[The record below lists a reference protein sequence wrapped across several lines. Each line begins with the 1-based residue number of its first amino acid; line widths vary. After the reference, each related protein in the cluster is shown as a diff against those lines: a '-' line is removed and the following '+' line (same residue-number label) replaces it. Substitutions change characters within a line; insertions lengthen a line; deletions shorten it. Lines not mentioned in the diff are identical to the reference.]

1 MEINEE
7 IRENGVGKKGTGRVK
22 ENREREKYGEFVRL
36 SAKFE
41 SGCSFLKLMFKV
53 KV

>member
-1 MEINEE
+1 MERNEE
-7 IRENGVGKKGTGRVK
+7 IRKNGVGKKGTESVK

-41 SGCSFLKLMFKV
+41 SGCSFFKLLFKV
-53 KV
+53 EV